1 MIGFGVDIGGSG
13 VKGATVDLESGTL
26 TSDRY
31 RIPTSQDSSDAVLD
45 QVIEIADHFGWD
57 GQMGVA
63 VPGVVND
70 GVIRSAVNLAGDW
83 DHLDI
88 RQLLSARHGATVRVL
103 NDADAAGLAE
113 VRYGAAKD
121 VAGVV
126 IMLTFGTGIGSAV
139 FLDGELVPNTEF
151 GHLELGGMELEHYA
165 ASRLVED
172 ADIDMDDW
180 VNRAD
185 TVISHLEYIFSP
197 SLFILGGGI
206 SKQFSE
212 FKDTF
217 TFETPIVP
225 AVLRNG
231 AGIVGA
237 AMAGSQGGSD

>member
-13 VKGATVDLESGTL
+13 VKGATVDLASGTL

-31 RIPTSQDSSDAVLD
+31 RIPTSQDSSDAVLE
-45 QVIEIADHFGWD
+45 QVIEIVDHFGWD
-57 GQMGVA
+57 GPMGVA
-63 VPGVVND
+63 VPGVVSD

-83 DHLDI
+83 SRLDI
-88 RQLLSARHGATVRVL
+88 RRILSERHGAAVRVL

-121 VAGVV
+121 VTGVV

-172 ADIDMDDW
+172 ADIDMNDW
-180 VNRAD
+180 VSRAD
-185 TVISHLEYIFSP
+185 TVISHIEYIFSP
-197 SLFILGGGI
+197 SLFVLGGGI

-212 FKDTF
+212 FKDGF

-225 AVLRNG
+225 AVLRNE